1 MEGGGRGSSELGG
14 GFPGVLHMEILPT
27 HTQINPNH
35 NPKSTAQPLC
45 IGFEHAPLG
54 AVLGSLGNPWG
65 TLRPRD
71 SLRVLGSSRQ

>member
-1 MEGGGRGSSELGG
+1 
-14 GFPGVLHMEILPT
+14 MEILPT

-65 TLRPRD
+65 TLLHPRGFP
-71 SLRVLGSSRQ
+71 SCPWVPSVAF